1 LLTTIEQRVDKALEV
16 ASPDHGTDQAGW

>member
-1 LLTTIEQRVDKALEV
+1 LTTIEQRVDKALEV